1 MGTVG
6 GIAWTRAGWT
16 GVASFTGLLVALALL
31 IALRLVAVKP
41 LPENVVVD
49 SSPINEVQP

>member
-1 MGTVG
+1 
-6 GIAWTRAGWT
+6 
-16 GVASFTGLLVALALL
+16 LLIVLALL

-41 LPENVVVD
+41 LPENAVVD